1 MMKEKTRFKLHKVKK
16 QWVVIAV
23 TSMALAMVL
32 SGAHLTQA
40 EEQSGGTDSKPR
52 LTATV
57 QESSEQPAPAAD
69 SSIENSSADAV
80 KSSETAEAAEA
91 SNGGRASQSDA
102 PSDQVKAK
110 DKRSEQPVAAT
121 AASDSNEAEK
131 QEQNALS
138 ENVAHQKTAKTEQA
152 TPNVNKADKQLMPAE
167 ENNDAA
173 PTNSFFEK
181 DGKWYYKKADGQLA
195 TGWQTIDGKQLYFNQ
210 DGSQVKGEMHVETGD
225 QIIYHPVFISD
236 SPSVLK
242 VNKIYYFDPDS
253 GELWKDRF
261 VYSSYA
267 DPLRYDNMKRE
278 GWFYLGEDGKAAIGW
293 RTIGGKK
300 YYFDTNGVQ
309 VKGKLISTDGNY
321 NLTSQKYGKKSFLDP
336 DTGEAWTNRFVNAKY
351 YFYNFAGYV
360 STTDWFYMGADGIG
374 VTGWQ
379 KIDGMDYYFEPS
391 SGIQVKGDIAERDGK
406 VYYLDEDSGQIVKN
420 RFGTTTAERIST
432 VEARFPKT
440 YYFGADGSR
449 KDLTGWQII
458 DGKTYYFKD
467 DHSIKAKSRYSQI
480 GGSVPDDGFAEID
493 GDGYFFDTQGQFVT
507 NRFVRKYDYSNIWYY
522 YGSDGKRVSGW
533 QTIDG
538 KRYYFSQDEETKGRQ
553 IKGQTIT
560 IDGKEYTFDK
570 DSGEVINSN

>member
-1 MMKEKTRFKLHKVKK
+1 MTSKT
-16 QWVVIAV
+16 
-23 TSMALAMVL
+23 
-32 SGAHLTQA
+32 
-40 EEQSGGTDSKPR
+40 
-52 LTATV
+52 
-57 QESSEQPAPAAD
+57 
-69 SSIENSSADAV
+69 
-80 KSSETAEAAEA
+80 
-91 SNGGRASQSDA
+91 
-102 PSDQVKAK
+102 
-110 DKRSEQPVAAT
+110 
-121 AASDSNEAEK
+121 
-131 QEQNALS
+131 
-138 ENVAHQKTAKTEQA
+138 
-152 TPNVNKADKQLMPAE
+152 
-167 ENNDAA
+167 
-173 PTNSFFEK
+173 
-181 DGKWYYKKADGQLA
+181 
-195 TGWQTIDGKQLYFNQ
+195 
-210 DGSQVKGEMHVETGD
+210 
-225 QIIYHPVFISD
+225 
-236 SPSVLK
+236 
-242 VNKIYYFDPDS
+242 
-253 GELWKDRF
+253 
-261 VYSSYA
+261 
-267 DPLRYDNMKRE
+267 E

-374 VTGWQ
+374 VTDWQ

-406 VYYLDEDSGQIVKN
+406 VYYLDEDSGQVVKN
-420 RFGTTTAERIST
+420 RFGTTPAERIST

-467 DHSIKAKSRYSQI
+467 DHSIKAKSEYSQI

-538 KRYYFSQDEETKGRQ
+538 KRYYFSQDEKTKGLQ

>member
-16 QWVVIAV
+16 QWVAIAV
-23 TSMALAMVL
+23 TSLALAAIL

-40 EEQSGGTDSKPR
+40 EEQSGGGTDSKPR

-57 QESSEQPAPAAD
+57 QESSEQPVTEAPAAD
-69 SSIENSSADAV
+69 SSVENNSANAV
-80 KSSETAEAAEA
+80 KSSETAEAAEV
-91 SNGGRASQSDA
+91 SDGGRASQTEAVTNQTNSEEHHPAEKATAVSGEAQSVQNA
-102 PSDQVKAK
+102 PS
-110 DKRSEQPVAAT
+110 ENAAQ
-121 AASDSNEAEK
+121 
-131 QEQNALS
+131 QE
-138 ENVAHQKTAKTEQA
+138 TAKTEPA
-152 TPNVNKADKQLMPAE
+152 TAA

-210 DGSQVKGEMHVETGD
+210 DGSQVKGEIHVETGD

-236 SPSVLK
+236 SPSVLE

-267 DPLRYDNMKRE
+267 DPLHYENIKHE

-321 NLTSQKYGKKSFLDP
+321 NLISQKYGKKSFLDP

-374 VTGWQ
+374 VTDWQ

-406 VYYLDEDSGQIVKN
+406 VYYLDEDSGQVVKN
-420 RFGTTTAERIST
+420 RFGTTPAERIST

-467 DHSIKAKSRYSQI
+467 DHSIKAKSEYSQI

-538 KRYYFSQDEETKGRQ
+538 KRYYFSQDEKTKGRQ

>member
-16 QWVVIAV
+16 QWMAIAV
-23 TSMALAMVL
+23 TSLALAAIL

-40 EEQSGGTDSKPR
+40 EEQSGGGTDSKPR

-57 QESSEQPAPAAD
+57 QESSEQPVTEAPAAD
-69 SSIENSSADAV
+69 SSVENNSTNAV
-80 KSSETAEAAEA
+80 KSSETAEAAEV
-91 SNGGRASQSDA
+91 SDGGRASQTEA
-102 PSDQVKAK
+102 VTNQTN
-110 DKRSEQPVAAT
+110 SEEHHPAEKAT
-121 AASDSNEAEK
+121 AVSGEA
-131 QEQNALS
+131 QSVQNAARQ
-138 ENVAHQKTAKTEQA
+138 ETAKTESA
-152 TPNVNKADKQLMPAE
+152 TAA

-210 DGSQVKGEMHVETGD
+210 DGSQVKGEIHVETGD

-236 SPSVLK
+236 SPSVLE

-267 DPLRYDNMKRE
+267 DPLHYENIKHE

-300 YYFDTNGVQ
+300 YYFDTNGIQ

-374 VTGWQ
+374 VTDWQ

-406 VYYLDEDSGQIVKN
+406 VYYLDEDSGQVVKN
-420 RFGTTTAERIST
+420 RFGTTPAERIST

-467 DHSIKAKSRYSQI
+467 DHSIKAKSEYSQI

-538 KRYYFSQDEETKGRQ
+538 KRYYFSQDEKTKGRQ

>member
-1 MMKEKTRFKLHKVKK
+1 MKEKTRFKLHKVKK
-16 QWVVIAV
+16 QWVAIAV
-23 TSMALAMVL
+23 TSLALAAIL

-40 EEQSGGTDSKPR
+40 EEQSGGTDSKSR

-57 QESSEQPAPAAD
+57 QESSEQPITEAPAAD
-69 SSIENSSADAV
+69 SSVENNSANAI
-80 KSSETAEAAEA
+80 KSSETAEAAEV
-91 SNGGRASQSDA
+91 SDGGRASQTEAVTNQTNSEEHHPAEKATAVSGEAQSVQNA
-102 PSDQVKAK
+102 PS
-110 DKRSEQPVAAT
+110 ENAAQ
-121 AASDSNEAEK
+121 
-131 QEQNALS
+131 QE
-138 ENVAHQKTAKTEQA
+138 TAKTEPA
-152 TPNVNKADKQLMPAE
+152 TAA

-210 DGSQVKGEMHVETGD
+210 DGSQVKGEIHVETGD

-236 SPSVLK
+236 SPSVLE

-267 DPLRYDNMKRE
+267 DPLHYENIKHE

-321 NLTSQKYGKKSFLDP
+321 NLISQKYGKKSFLDP

-374 VTGWQ
+374 VTDWQ

-406 VYYLDEDSGQIVKN
+406 VYYLDEDSGQVVKN
-420 RFGTTTAERIST
+420 RFGTTPAERIST

-467 DHSIKAKSRYSQI
+467 DHSIKAKSEYSQI

-538 KRYYFSQDEETKGRQ
+538 KRYYFSQDEKTKGRQ

>member
-16 QWVVIAV
+16 QWVAIAV
-23 TSMALAMVL
+23 TSLALAAIL

-40 EEQSGGTDSKPR
+40 EEQSGGGTDSKPR

-57 QESSEQPAPAAD
+57 QESSEQPITEAPAAD
-69 SSIENSSADAV
+69 SSVENNSANAV
-80 KSSETAEAAEA
+80 KSSETAEAAEV
-91 SNGGRASQSDA
+91 SDGGRASQTEAVTNQTNSGEHHPVEKATAVSGEAQSVQNA
-102 PSDQVKAK
+102 PS
-110 DKRSEQPVAAT
+110 ENAAQ
-121 AASDSNEAEK
+121 
-131 QEQNALS
+131 QE
-138 ENVAHQKTAKTEQA
+138 TAKTEPA
-152 TPNVNKADKQLMPAE
+152 TAA
-167 ENNDAA
+167 ENNNAA

-210 DGSQVKGEMHVETGD
+210 DGSQVKGEIHVETGD

-236 SPSVLK
+236 SPSVLE

-267 DPLRYDNMKRE
+267 DPLHYENIKHE

-321 NLTSQKYGKKSFLDP
+321 NLISQKYGKKSFLDP

-374 VTGWQ
+374 VTDWQ

-406 VYYLDEDSGQIVKN
+406 VYYLDEDSGQVVKN
-420 RFGTTTAERIST
+420 RFGTTPAERIST

-467 DHSIKAKSRYSQI
+467 DHSIKAKSEYSQI

-538 KRYYFSQDEETKGRQ
+538 KRYYFSQDEKTKGRQ

>member
-1 MMKEKTRFKLHKVKK
+1 MKEKTRFKLHKVKK
-16 QWVVIAV
+16 QWVAIAV
-23 TSMALAMVL
+23 TSLALAAIL

-40 EEQSGGTDSKPR
+40 EEQSGGTDSKSR

-57 QESSEQPAPAAD
+57 QESSEQPITEAPAAD
-69 SSIENSSADAV
+69 SSVENNSANAV
-80 KSSETAEAAEA
+80 KSSETAEAAEV
-91 SNGGRASQSDA
+91 SDGGRASQTEAVTNQTNSEEHHPAEKATAVSGEAQSVQNA
-102 PSDQVKAK
+102 PS
-110 DKRSEQPVAAT
+110 ENAAQ
-121 AASDSNEAEK
+121 
-131 QEQNALS
+131 QE
-138 ENVAHQKTAKTEQA
+138 TAKTEPA
-152 TPNVNKADKQLMPAE
+152 TAA

-210 DGSQVKGEMHVETGD
+210 DGSQVKGEIHVETGD

-236 SPSVLK
+236 SPSVLE

-267 DPLRYDNMKRE
+267 DPLHYENIKHE

-321 NLTSQKYGKKSFLDP
+321 NLISQKYGKKSFLDP

-374 VTGWQ
+374 VTDWQ

-406 VYYLDEDSGQIVKN
+406 VYYLDEDSGQVVKN
-420 RFGTTTAERIST
+420 RFGTTPAERIST

-467 DHSIKAKSRYSQI
+467 DHSIKAKSEYSQI

-507 NRFVRKYDYSNIWYY
+507 NGFVRKYDYSNIWYY

-538 KRYYFSQDEETKGRQ
+538 KRYYFSQDEKTKGRQ

>member
-1 MMKEKTRFKLHKVKK
+1 MKEKTRFKLHKVKK
-16 QWVVIAV
+16 QWVAIAV
-23 TSMALAMVL
+23 TSLALAAIL

-40 EEQSGGTDSKPR
+40 EEQSGGTDSKSR

-57 QESSEQPAPAAD
+57 QESSEQPITEAPAAD
-69 SSIENSSADAV
+69 SSVENNSANAI
-80 KSSETAEAAEA
+80 KSSETAEAAEV
-91 SNGGRASQSDA
+91 SDGGRASQTEAVTNQTNSEEHHPAEKATAVSGEAQSVQNA
-102 PSDQVKAK
+102 PS
-110 DKRSEQPVAAT
+110 ENAAQ
-121 AASDSNEAEK
+121 
-131 QEQNALS
+131 QE
-138 ENVAHQKTAKTEQA
+138 TAKTEPA
-152 TPNVNKADKQLMPAE
+152 TAA

-210 DGSQVKGEMHVETGD
+210 DGSQVKGEIHVETGD

-236 SPSVLK
+236 SPSVLE

-267 DPLRYDNMKRE
+267 DPLHYENIKHE
-278 GWFYLGEDGKAAIGW
+278 GWFYLAEDGKAAIGW

-321 NLTSQKYGKKSFLDP
+321 NLISQKYGKKSFLDP

-374 VTGWQ
+374 VTDWQ

-406 VYYLDEDSGQIVKN
+406 VYYLDEDSGQVVKN
-420 RFGTTTAERIST
+420 RFGTTPAERIST

-467 DHSIKAKSRYSQI
+467 DHSIKAKSEYSQI

-538 KRYYFSQDEETKGRQ
+538 KRYYFSQDEKTKGRQ

>member
-16 QWVVIAV
+16 QWMAIAV
-23 TSMALAMVL
+23 TSLALAAIL

-40 EEQSGGTDSKPR
+40 EEQSGGGTDSKPR

-57 QESSEQPAPAAD
+57 QESSEQPVTEAPAAD
-69 SSIENSSADAV
+69 SSVENNSANAV
-80 KSSETAEAAEA
+80 KSSETAEAAEV
-91 SNGGRASQSDA
+91 SDGGRASQTEA
-102 PSDQVKAK
+102 VTNQTN
-110 DKRSEQPVAAT
+110 SEEHHPAEKAT
-121 AASDSNEAEK
+121 AVSGEA
-131 QEQNALS
+131 QSVQNAARQ
-138 ENVAHQKTAKTEQA
+138 ETAKTESA
-152 TPNVNKADKQLMPAE
+152 TAA

-210 DGSQVKGEMHVETGD
+210 DGSQVKGEIHVETGD

-236 SPSVLK
+236 SPSVLE

-267 DPLRYDNMKRE
+267 DPLHYENIKHE

-300 YYFDTNGVQ
+300 YYFDTNGIQ

-374 VTGWQ
+374 VTDWQ

-406 VYYLDEDSGQIVKN
+406 VYYLDEDSGQVVKN
-420 RFGTTTAERIST
+420 RFGTTPAERIST

-467 DHSIKAKSRYSQI
+467 DHSIKAKSEYSQI

-538 KRYYFSQDEETKGRQ
+538 KRYYFSQDEKTKGRQ

>member
-16 QWVVIAV
+16 QWVAIAV
-23 TSMALAMVL
+23 TSLALAAIL

-40 EEQSGGTDSKPR
+40 EEQFGGTDSKPR

-57 QESSEQPAPAAD
+57 QESSEQLITEAPAAD
-69 SSIENSSADAV
+69 SSVENNSANAV
-80 KSSETAEAAEA
+80 KSSETAEAAEV
-91 SNGGRASQSDA
+91 SDGGRASQTEAVTNQTNSGEHHPAEKATAVSGEAQSVQNA
-102 PSDQVKAK
+102 PS
-110 DKRSEQPVAAT
+110 ENAAQ
-121 AASDSNEAEK
+121 
-131 QEQNALS
+131 QE
-138 ENVAHQKTAKTEQA
+138 TAKTEPA
-152 TPNVNKADKQLMPAE
+152 TAA
-167 ENNDAA
+167 ENNNAA

-210 DGSQVKGEMHVETGD
+210 DGSQVKGEIHVETGD

-236 SPSVLK
+236 SPSVLE

-267 DPLRYDNMKRE
+267 DPLHYENIKHE

-321 NLTSQKYGKKSFLDP
+321 NLISQKYGKKSFLDP

-374 VTGWQ
+374 VTDWQ

-406 VYYLDEDSGQIVKN
+406 VYYLDEDSGQVVKN
-420 RFGTTTAERIST
+420 RFGTTPAERIST

-467 DHSIKAKSRYSQI
+467 DHSIKAKSEYSQI

-538 KRYYFSQDEETKGRQ
+538 KRYYFSQDEKTKGRQ

>member
-16 QWVVIAV
+16 QWVAIAV
-23 TSMALAMVL
+23 TSLALAAIL

-40 EEQSGGTDSKPR
+40 EEQSGGTDSKSR

-57 QESSEQPAPAAD
+57 QESSEQPITEAPAAD
-69 SSIENSSADAV
+69 SSVENNSANAV
-80 KSSETAEAAEA
+80 KSSETAEAAEV
-91 SNGGRASQSDA
+91 SDGGRASQTEAVTNQTNSEEHHPAEKATAVSGEAQSVQNA
-102 PSDQVKAK
+102 PS
-110 DKRSEQPVAAT
+110 ENAAQ
-121 AASDSNEAEK
+121 
-131 QEQNALS
+131 QE
-138 ENVAHQKTAKTEQA
+138 TAKTEPA
-152 TPNVNKADKQLMPAE
+152 TAA

-210 DGSQVKGEMHVETGD
+210 DGSQVKGEIHVETGD

-236 SPSVLK
+236 SPSVLE

-267 DPLRYDNMKRE
+267 DPLHYENIKHE

-321 NLTSQKYGKKSFLDP
+321 NLISQKYGKKSFLDP

-374 VTGWQ
+374 VTDWQ

-406 VYYLDEDSGQIVKN
+406 VYYLDEDSGQVVKN
-420 RFGTTTAERIST
+420 RFGTTPAERIST

-467 DHSIKAKSRYSQI
+467 DHSIKAKSEYSQI

-538 KRYYFSQDEETKGRQ
+538 KRYYFSQDEKTKGRQ

>member
-16 QWVVIAV
+16 QWVAIAV
-23 TSMALAMVL
+23 TSLALAAIL

-40 EEQSGGTDSKPR
+40 EEQSGGTDSKSR

-57 QESSEQPAPAAD
+57 QESSEQPITEAPAAD
-69 SSIENSSADAV
+69 SSVENNSANAI
-80 KSSETAEAAEA
+80 KSSETAEAAEV
-91 SNGGRASQSDA
+91 SDGGRASQTEAVTNQTNSEEHHPAEKATAVSGEAQSVQNA
-102 PSDQVKAK
+102 PS
-110 DKRSEQPVAAT
+110 ENAAQ
-121 AASDSNEAEK
+121 
-131 QEQNALS
+131 QE
-138 ENVAHQKTAKTEQA
+138 TAKTEPA
-152 TPNVNKADKQLMPAE
+152 TAA

-210 DGSQVKGEMHVETGD
+210 DGSQVKGEIHVETGD

-236 SPSVLK
+236 SPSVLE

-267 DPLRYDNMKRE
+267 DPLHYENIKHE

-321 NLTSQKYGKKSFLDP
+321 NLISQKYGKKSFLDP

-374 VTGWQ
+374 VTDWQ

-406 VYYLDEDSGQIVKN
+406 VYYLDEDSGQVVKN
-420 RFGTTTAERIST
+420 RFGTTPAERIST

-467 DHSIKAKSRYSQI
+467 DHSIKAKSEYSQI

-538 KRYYFSQDEETKGRQ
+538 KRYYFSQDEKTKGRQ

>member
-1 MMKEKTRFKLHKVKK
+1 MKEKTRFKLHKVKK
-16 QWVVIAV
+16 QWMAIAV
-23 TSMALAMVL
+23 TSLALAAIL

-40 EEQSGGTDSKPR
+40 EEQSGGGTDSKPR

-57 QESSEQPAPAAD
+57 QESSEQPVTEAPAAD
-69 SSIENSSADAV
+69 SSVENNSANAV
-80 KSSETAEAAEA
+80 KSSETAEAAEV
-91 SNGGRASQSDA
+91 SDGGRASQTEA
-102 PSDQVKAK
+102 VTNQTN
-110 DKRSEQPVAAT
+110 SEEHHPAEKAT
-121 AASDSNEAEK
+121 AVSGEA
-131 QEQNALS
+131 QSVQNAARQ
-138 ENVAHQKTAKTEQA
+138 ETAKTESA
-152 TPNVNKADKQLMPAE
+152 TAA

-210 DGSQVKGEMHVETGD
+210 DGSQVKGEIHVETGD

-236 SPSVLK
+236 SPSVLE

-267 DPLRYDNMKRE
+267 DPLHYENIKHE

-300 YYFDTNGVQ
+300 YYFDTNGIQ

-374 VTGWQ
+374 VTDWQ

-406 VYYLDEDSGQIVKN
+406 VYYLDEDSGQVVKN
-420 RFGTTTAERIST
+420 RFGTTPAERIST

-467 DHSIKAKSRYSQI
+467 DHSIKAKSEYSQI

-538 KRYYFSQDEETKGRQ
+538 KRYYFSQDEKTKGRQ

>member
-16 QWVVIAV
+16 QWMAIAV
-23 TSMALAMVL
+23 TSLALAAIL

-40 EEQSGGTDSKPR
+40 EEQSGGGTDSKPR

-57 QESSEQPAPAAD
+57 QESSEQPVTEAPAAD
-69 SSIENSSADAV
+69 SSVENNSANAV
-80 KSSETAEAAEA
+80 KSSETAEAAEV
-91 SNGGRASQSDA
+91 SDGGRASQTEAVTNQTNSEEHHSAEKATAVSGEAQSVQNA
-102 PSDQVKAK
+102 PS
-110 DKRSEQPVAAT
+110 ENAAQ
-121 AASDSNEAEK
+121 
-131 QEQNALS
+131 QE
-138 ENVAHQKTAKTEQA
+138 TAKTEPA
-152 TPNVNKADKQLMPAE
+152 TAA

-195 TGWQTIDGKQLYFNQ
+195 TGWQTIDGKQLYFNR
-210 DGSQVKGEMHVETGD
+210 DGSQVKGEIHVETGD

-236 SPSVLK
+236 SPSVLE

-267 DPLRYDNMKRE
+267 DPLHYENIKHE

-321 NLTSQKYGKKSFLDP
+321 NLISQKYGKKSFLDP

-374 VTGWQ
+374 VTDWQ

-406 VYYLDEDSGQIVKN
+406 VYYLDEDSGQVVKN
-420 RFGTTTAERIST
+420 RFGTTPAERIST

-467 DHSIKAKSRYSQI
+467 DHSIKAKSEYSQI

-538 KRYYFSQDEETKGRQ
+538 KRYYFSQDEKTKGRQ

>member
-16 QWVVIAV
+16 QWVAIAV
-23 TSMALAMVL
+23 TSLALAAIL

-57 QESSEQPAPAAD
+57 QESSEQPITEAPAAD
-69 SSIENSSADAV
+69 SSVENNSANAV
-80 KSSETAEAAEA
+80 KSSETAEAAEV
-91 SNGGRASQSDA
+91 SDGGRASQTEA
-102 PSDQVKAK
+102 VTNQTN
-110 DKRSEQPVAAT
+110 SEEHHPAEKAT
-121 AASDSNEAEK
+121 AVSGEA
-131 QEQNALS
+131 QSVQNASS
-138 ENVAHQKTAKTEQA
+138 ENAAQQETAKTEPA
-152 TPNVNKADKQLMPAE
+152 TAA

-210 DGSQVKGEMHVETGD
+210 DGSQVKGEIHVETGD

-236 SPSVLK
+236 SPSVLE

-267 DPLRYDNMKRE
+267 DPLHYENIKHE

-374 VTGWQ
+374 VTDWQ

-406 VYYLDEDSGQIVKN
+406 VYYLDEDSGQVVKN
-420 RFGTTTAERIST
+420 RFGTTPAERIST

-467 DHSIKAKSRYSQI
+467 DHSIKAKSEYSQI

-522 YGSDGKRVSGW
+522 YGSDGKLSTVSA
-533 QTIDG
+533 TTLAKM
-538 KRYYFSQDEETKGRQ
+538 KRQRAFKLKDKPSLSMVKNILLTKTAVKLS
-553 IKGQTIT
+553 IVT
-560 IDGKEYTFDK
+560 
-570 DSGEVINSN
+570 SW

>member
-1 MMKEKTRFKLHKVKK
+1 MKEKTRFKLHKVKK
-16 QWVVIAV
+16 QWMAIAV
-23 TSMALAMVL
+23 TSLALAAIL

-40 EEQSGGTDSKPR
+40 EEQSGGGTDSKPR

-57 QESSEQPAPAAD
+57 QESSEQPVTEAPAAD
-69 SSIENSSADAV
+69 SSVENNSTNAV
-80 KSSETAEAAEA
+80 KSSETAEAAEV
-91 SNGGRASQSDA
+91 SDGGRASQTEA
-102 PSDQVKAK
+102 VTNQTN
-110 DKRSEQPVAAT
+110 SEEHHPAEKAT
-121 AASDSNEAEK
+121 AVSGEA
-131 QEQNALS
+131 QSVQNAARQ
-138 ENVAHQKTAKTEQA
+138 ETAKTESA
-152 TPNVNKADKQLMPAE
+152 TAA

-210 DGSQVKGEMHVETGD
+210 DGSQVKGEIHVETGD

-236 SPSVLK
+236 SPSVLE

-267 DPLRYDNMKRE
+267 DPLHYENIKHE

-300 YYFDTNGVQ
+300 YYFDTNGIQ

-374 VTGWQ
+374 VTDWQ

-406 VYYLDEDSGQIVKN
+406 VYYLDEDSGQVVKN
-420 RFGTTTAERIST
+420 RFGTTPAERIST

-467 DHSIKAKSRYSQI
+467 DHSIKAKSEYSQI

-538 KRYYFSQDEETKGRQ
+538 KRYYFSQDEKTKGRQ

>member
-1 MMKEKTRFKLHKVKK
+1 MKEKTRFKLHKVKK
-16 QWVVIAV
+16 QWVAIAV
-23 TSMALAMVL
+23 TSLALAAIL

-40 EEQSGGTDSKPR
+40 EEQSGGTDSKSR

-57 QESSEQPAPAAD
+57 QESSEQPITEAPAAD
-69 SSIENSSADAV
+69 SSVENNSANAV
-80 KSSETAEAAEA
+80 KSSETAEAAEV
-91 SNGGRASQSDA
+91 SDGGRASQTEAVTNQTNSEEHHPAEKATAVSGEAQSVQNA
-102 PSDQVKAK
+102 PS
-110 DKRSEQPVAAT
+110 ENAAQ
-121 AASDSNEAEK
+121 
-131 QEQNALS
+131 QE
-138 ENVAHQKTAKTEQA
+138 TAKTEPA
-152 TPNVNKADKQLMPAE
+152 TAA

-210 DGSQVKGEMHVETGD
+210 DGSQVKGEIHVETGD

-236 SPSVLK
+236 SPSVLE

-267 DPLRYDNMKRE
+267 DPLHYENIKHE

-321 NLTSQKYGKKSFLDP
+321 NLISQKYGKKSFLDP

-374 VTGWQ
+374 VTDWQ

-406 VYYLDEDSGQIVKN
+406 VYYLDEDSGQVVKN
-420 RFGTTTAERIST
+420 RFGTTPAERIST

-467 DHSIKAKSRYSQI
+467 DHSIKAKSEYSQI

-538 KRYYFSQDEETKGRQ
+538 KRYYFSQDEKTKGRQ